1 MVIPLPISPN
11 AGGPSVLGAEL
22 GSKEGSIGARVTPG
36 MAMLEAEASTRRV
49 STTGTGGF
57 RIKGIKTFGGSSR
70 NGKAS
75 G

>member
-1 MVIPLPISPN
+1 
-11 AGGPSVLGAEL
+11 
-22 GSKEGSIGARVTPG
+22 

-57 RIKGIKTFGGSSR
+57 RINGIKTFGGSRR